1 MVVIKPLEE
10 IHQFFSFKLGDLIF
24 QVNDSRIELKNGNG
38 SVELVS
44 SREAGFR
51 LLHFDSS
58 ESVIWISFSNLDR
71 QISENNFIKFGYG
84 ETLETNIIA
93 HYTFD
98 HKEGFKSISIDN
110 IAIDSKV
117 EVVESICLNDPFV
130 KDFEPLIFPDKESV
144 PIKELNKNYK
154 TKEDHPEFLQLY
166 EKINKVYITKIVSDA
181 IEYSIETQGCALNK
195 KLIEKSG
202 GFGDSK
208 TTYIRVPLGPN
219 FGNQPG
225 QPYVLEIWPK
235 GHYSPIHN
243 HGNAVALIKLL
254 CGKLKTEWF
263 NPLAEENSKNP
274 KVIKTGFI
282 NAGNIA
288 WMTPFNYQTHKLTN
302 EGNSVAISIQAY
314 AHTDSNTGKVYSET
328 FNYIK
333 SGDPELHHF
342 YPNEDFSYD
351 NLERIVLEEYT
362 KHLEVFI
369 YQIKSGTKL
378 F

>member
-1 MVVIKPLEE
+1 M
-10 IHQFFSFKLGDLIF
+10 
-24 QVNDSRIELKNGNG
+24 
-38 SVELVS
+38 
-44 SREAGFR
+44 
-51 LLHFDSS
+51 LHFDSS

-93 HYTFD
+93 HYTFK
-98 HKEGFKSISIDN
+98 HNERFKSINIDN
-110 IAIDSKV
+110 ISIDSKV
-117 EVVESICLNDPFV
+117 KVVESICFIDPFV
-130 KDFEPLIFPDKESV
+130 KDFEPLIFPNKESL
-144 PIKELNKNYK
+144 PIEVLNKNYK
-154 TKEDHPEFLQLY
+154 TKEDLPEFSQLY
-166 EKINKVYITKIVSDA
+166 EKINKVYIKKILIDA
-181 IEYSIETQGCALNK
+181 IEYSIKTQDCALNK

-208 TTYIRVPLGPN
+208 TSYIRVPMGPN

-243 HGNAVALIKLL
+243 HGNAAALIKLL

-263 NPLAEENSKNP
+263 NPLAETNSKKP
-274 KVIKTGFI
+274 RVIKSGLI
-282 NAGNIA
+282 NAGDIA

-314 AHTDSNTGKVYSET
+314 SHTDSNTGKFYSET

-333 SGDPELHHF
+333 PDDAKLHHF

-351 NLERIVLEEYT
+351 NLERIVLGEYRT
-362 KHLEVFI
+362 HLKVFI
-369 YQIKSGTKL
+369 FKSNN

>member
-1 MVVIKPLEE
+1 ML
-10 IHQFFSFKLGDLIF
+10 KLGDLIF
-24 QVNDSRIELKNGNG
+24 QVNDSKIELTNKDD
-38 SVELVS
+38 SVQLKKS
-44 SREAGFR
+44 KQPGYK

-71 QISENNFIKFGYG
+71 QKSENNFIKFGYG

-93 HYTFD
+93 HFTFK
-98 HKEGFKSISIDN
+98 HKEGFKSIHIKN
-110 IAIDSKV
+110 IEIDSRVKV
-117 EVVESICLNDPFV
+117 IESICFNDPFV
-130 KDFEPLIFPDKESV
+130 NDFEPLLFPDKASV
-144 PIKELNKNYK
+144 PIGELNKNYK
-154 TKEDHPEFLQLY
+154 TKEDLPEFSQLY
-166 EKINKVYITKIVSDA
+166 EKINKVDITMIVIDA
-181 IEYSIETQGCALNK
+181 IEYSIKTQDCALNK

-208 TTYIRVPLGPN
+208 TTYIRVPMGPN

-243 HGNAVALIKLL
+243 HGNAAALIRLL

-263 NPLAEENSKNP
+263 NPLAETNSKNP
-274 KVIKTGFI
+274 QVIKTGFI
-282 NAGNIA
+282 NAGDIA

-302 EGNSVAISIQAY
+302 EDNSVAISIQAY
-314 AHTDSNTGKVYSET
+314 AHTDSNTGNVYSET
-328 FNYIK
+328 FDYIK

-351 NLERIVLEEYT
+351 NLERIVLEENK

-369 YQIKSGTKL
+369 